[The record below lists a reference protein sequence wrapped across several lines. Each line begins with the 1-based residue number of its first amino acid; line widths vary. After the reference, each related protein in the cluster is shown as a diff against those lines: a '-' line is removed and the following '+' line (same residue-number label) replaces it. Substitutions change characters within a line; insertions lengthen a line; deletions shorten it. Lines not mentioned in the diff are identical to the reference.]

1 MKELISTNS
10 LPEKLNYTKYYEHDG
25 MLRAYANRTMIL
37 AMMFGVIAIGSLSFA
52 VYLRLQPPTV
62 VRVDPN
68 GESIA
73 VSSLT
78 EGENIRTKMSFH
90 VAAASETEPSELEA
104 RALVRRFLEAY
115 LNYAPGIA
123 ERGFAEALNMMT
135 SNLRSY
141 TMTKL
146 RDDDIV
152 AKIKESS
159 MVSTFKIR
167 SIEPF
172 KGTPYNFMTIGVR
185 EIRQV
190 KNGVESTDRIV
201 SRHNLRL
208 AVTKRS
214 EFNPSGL
221 LVAEYWEQQI
231 LGDRNNAPLQQSV
244 LGK

>member
-1 MKELISTNS
+1 MKELISTNR

-68 GESIA
+68 GESTA
-73 VSSLT
+73 VSSLV

-123 ERGFAEALNMMT
+123 ERSFAEALNMMT
-135 SNLRSY
+135 SNLRCY

-146 RDDDIV
+146 REDDIV
-152 AKIKESS
+152 AKIKE
-159 MVSTFKIR
+159 VAVNPYAPNNNLTKLQGRAAYRLRVGNWRVIYELHDDR
-167 SIEPF
+167 QPDATG
-172 KGTPYNFMTIGVR
+172 GTAHELDGVR
-185 EIRQV
+185 
-190 KNGVESTDRIV
+190 
-201 SRHNLRL
+201 
-208 AVTKRS
+208 
-214 EFNPSGL
+214 
-221 LVAEYWEQQI
+221 
-231 LGDRNNAPLQQSV
+231 GDRREGLCRRRRARPQGPVRRRL
-244 LGK
+244 LRRLR